1 MATPSRSD
9 IRYLP
14 PDNWPG
20 VQSPFRRDHDLIA
33 ASGSRLFYH
42 ASIIKHCFGFDQRE
56 WYTAMGFRTQ
66 ARIIN
71 YQTLKYPAQEHGSTV
86 SFNYFAL
93 GDLNRWSHGDMTA
106 LRRRLE
112 ALRWATYNNTFGY
125 RARSQQYQL
134 DRTSGRI
141 TDGYQDTAMNNSP
154 PQNTKENP

>member
-1 MATPSRSD
+1 MATPFRSD

-20 VQSPFRRDHDLIA
+20 VQPPFEWHYDLGA
-33 ASGSRLFYH
+33 RGSRLFYH
-42 ASIIKHCFGFDQRE
+42 ESIVRHCIGFSRWE
-56 WYTAMGFRTQ
+56 WYSAIGLRTQ

-71 YQTLKYPAQEHGSTV
+71 YQTLKYPAQKHRSTV

-125 RARSQQYQL
+125 RARLQQYQL

-141 TDGYQDTAMNNSP
+141 TEGYQDTAMNNSP